1 MIMQGGGAVMVHY
14 SILQKY
20 DDYERS
26 RKGMIN
32 SRLIE
37 RALLE
42 VDLLPPLQPHSPS
55 LLRVIVLDAHGTL
68 TIQLGPAFDI

>member
-1 MIMQGGGAVMVHY
+1 MVHL
-14 SILQKY
+14 ILQKY

-26 RKGMIN
+26 GKGMIN
-32 SRLIE
+32 SRLMVDHTE

-42 VDLLPPLQPHSPS
+42 ADLFPSLQPHSPS
-55 LLRVIVLDAHGTL
+55 LLRMIVLDAHGTL

>member
-1 MIMQGGGAVMVHY
+1 MVHL
-14 SILQKY
+14 ILQKY
-20 DDYERS
+20 AEYDRWG
-26 RKGMIN
+26 KGMIDC
-32 SRLIE
+32 RLMVDHTE